1 MPDALSLEAL
11 ADPIVLYPVAAL
23 LCGVVFGAFLVLMLR
38 QRAGGPTQPV
48 TDEARD
54 LRKTLT
60 LLQNENRSLS
70 TFLMTMPDLARQ
82 LNSNVEKRR
91 IPQILIAFIEQLFEV
106 EQVLIFLTTN
116 DGKSLTLAGGKG
128 IPETARGHEIVMF
141 GQGRIG
147 CVAETQITMD
157 ESDFKARIRDASAPS
172 LIRTELAAPLVS
184 KERTLGVISLGGL
197 LRRPKNEKNMLKMV
211 ADLGSI
217 SIQNTILFGEIQQSA
232 NMDGLTKLANKRH
245 FTERLADEIL
255 KAEKEQR
262 SLSLFLFDID
272 HFKTYNDKNGH
283 LAGDEALRLTGQLMK
298 QMVRSDDM
306 AARYGGEEFAV
317 ILPNTD
323 KQGALRLAEKL
334 RRAVEAYEY
343 PNERTQPLG
352 KVTMSGGVATAP
364 EDGKSSAELIRCA
377 DQALYKCKHAGRN
390 RVQAFETR
398 DLFEETSTSNTA
410 GQQAGGQ

>member
-11 ADPIVLYPVAAL
+11 ADPIILYPLAAL
-23 LCGVVFGAFLVLMLR
+23 LCGVAFGAFLVLMLR
-38 QRAGGPTQPV
+38 HRAA
-48 TDEARD
+48 EAQGSAVDQSRD
-54 LRKTLT
+54 HRKTVA

-70 TFLMTMPDLARQ
+70 TFLMNMPDLARQ

-106 EQVLIFLTTN
+106 EQVLIFLTTK
-116 DGKSLTLAGGKG
+116 DGKCLTLAGGKG
-128 IPETARGHEIVMF
+128 VPDNARGHEVVMF
-141 GQGRIG
+141 GHGRIG

-157 ESDFKARIRDASAPS
+157 EGDFKARVKEPSAPS

-217 SIQNTILFGEIQQSA
+217 SIQNTILFSEIQQSA

-255 KAEKEQR
+255 KAEKERR

-272 HFKTYNDKNGH
+272 HFKTYNDRNGH
-283 LAGDEALRLTGQLMK
+283 LAGDEALRITGQLMK
-298 QMVRSDDM
+298 QMVRSDDLP
-306 AARYGGEEFAV
+306 ARYGGEEFAV

-343 PNERTQPLG
+343 PNEKTQPLG
-352 KVTMSGGVATAP
+352 KVTMSGGVATVP
-364 EDGKSSAELIRCA
+364 DDGKSSAEIIRCA
-377 DQALYKCKHAGRN
+377 DQALYQCKHAGRN

-398 DLFEETSTSNTA
+398 NIFEESSAANKV
-410 GQQAGGQ
+410 GHQAGGQ